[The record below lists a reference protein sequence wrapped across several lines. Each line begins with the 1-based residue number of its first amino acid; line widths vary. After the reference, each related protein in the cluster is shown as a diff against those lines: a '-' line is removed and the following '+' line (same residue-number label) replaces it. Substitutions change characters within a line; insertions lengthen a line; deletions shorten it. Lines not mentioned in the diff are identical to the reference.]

1 MGRNRKSYSENFKQK
16 VVREAF
22 SGSEEAKDVA
32 AKYEISP
39 STLSEWKKEALSG
52 KDSKR
57 VKELEKQLK
66 EANEKNE
73 VLLTALG
80 KKDLIIELLKK
91 KNQVLGITE
100 EN

>member
-1 MGRNRKSYSENFKQK
+1 MGRNRKRYSDTFKQK

-22 SGSEEAKDVA
+22 SSTEDSKEVA

-39 STLSEWKKEALSG
+39 STLSEWKKDALSG

-57 VKELEKQLK
+57 VKELERQLVD
-66 EANEKNE
+66 ANARID

-91 KNQVLGITE
+91 KNAILGTP

>member
-1 MGRNRKSYSENFKQK
+1 MGRNRKSYSDNFKQK

-22 SGSEEAKDVA
+22 TSTDDAKDIA

-57 VKELEKQLK
+57 VKELEKQLE
-66 EANEKNE
+66 EANAKND

-91 KNQVLGITE
+91 KNAILDGEKI
-100 EN
+100 

>member
-1 MGRNRKSYSENFKQK
+1 MGKNRKSYSETFKQK

-22 SGSEEAKDVA
+22 TSGSDAKDIA
-32 AKYEISP
+32 AKYEIAP

-57 VKELEKQLK
+57 VKELEKRLAEM
-66 EANEKNE
+66 EAERE
-73 VLLTALG
+73 TMLTALG

-91 KNQVLGITE
+91 KNAILDGE
-100 EN
+100 KS